1 MKTLIM
7 LLFVLLIIGPL
18 RKPLLS
24 AWKITLPLTVGSV
37 IGYIIVTRYMY
48 GVPGWMLIVGPFF
61 GAFLLGPAIKE
72 LFDMMGQ

>member
-7 LLFVLLIIGPL
+7 LLVILLVVGPL

-24 AWKITLPLTVGSV
+24 AWKITLPLAVGSV
-37 IGYIIVTRYMY
+37 IGYIVVTRLMY

-61 GAFLLGPAIKE
+61 GAFLLGSAIKE
-72 LFDMMGQ
+72 LFDMMGG